1 MAELNQEPDYGETSY
16 RGQGRLAGRVALV
29 TEADSGIGRAVA
41 IAFAR
46 EGVDLMLGCYDE
58 RTDVEATARWV
69 IEAGRRA
76 VISSGDLLDEGY
88 RAQIVAE
95 TVKHF
100 GRLDIVIT
108 NRAFQ
113 WAPSARVIADLR
125 ELERELRAHNE
136 SIFALSRAVAAQ
148 MTAGGSIIHTM
159 PILSAHPTSQMRAYA
174 TTQRAIEH
182 FTASFAHQ
190 LSRSGIRVNAVAPG
204 PLWAPRIIAMLP
216 PENLDSFGRDTM
228 RGRPAQ
234 PAELAPLYVFL
245 ASDDAQLISGAVVP
259 IG

>member
-1 MAELNQEPDYGETSY
+1 MVRRPTAG
-16 RGQGRLAGRVALV
+16 RGRLAGRVALV

-46 EGVDLMLGCYDE
+46 EGVDLVLGCH
-58 RTDVEATARWV
+58 
-69 IEAGRRA
+69 RRA
-76 VISSGDLLDEGY
+76 RRSPRTLHAGPSKPVDAHSSHRAICVDEAY
-88 RAQIVAE
+88 RARLVAE
-95 TVKHF
+95 TVKQF
-100 GRLDIVIT
+100 GRLDILIT

-136 SIFALSRAVAAQ
+136 SIFALSRAAAAQ

-204 PLWAPRIIAMLP
+204 PLWPRASSPCCRRRISTVSVATRCVAAPPSLP
-216 PENLDSFGRDTM
+216 SSRRSTCSSRRTM
-228 RGRPAQ
+228 R
-234 PAELAPLYVFL
+234 
-245 ASDDAQLISGAVVP
+245 S
-259 IG
+259 